1 MAKPEVED
9 EYLKAVKIGQKEC
22 AALQAKGQNPFP
34 LVLDQILSEGIPDGA
49 QHIGTL
55 EIPIERVVGV
65 KSAGRISAFSAS
77 FLPLLDSETEFA
89 MKWMALCD
97 AHLGDEGIREPIICY
112 EYLGNF
118 YVQEGNKRLSVLKY
132 HGATRIPS
140 VVYRIVP
147 PMSEDTEIRAYYEF
161 LEFFKYTKLYDIH
174 YSQPGY
180 YMQLL
185 AYTGLPKDREWC
197 EDERRRFR
205 AYFQYFREAFEALGG
220 RGLHIGPEEAL
231 LLWLRVHPFTD
242 LGALSGTQLKK
253 SLSEM
258 WENIVAMDFPDPV
271 LRTEAPDT
279 VGKQTLFSRLL
290 RPGHVNVAF
299 VHQRTVETS
308 PWTCAHDV
316 GRQYLEH
323 VLGNAV
329 TVRSYFSADTAQQ
342 AEALLEQAVS
352 EGAEVIFTTTPQLVA
367 PSLKVSIHY
376 PKVRFLNCSVHM
388 PYSTVRTYY
397 SRIYEGK
404 FITGA
409 IAGAIADNNRIG
421 YVGSYPIFG
430 VPASINAFAL
440 GAQLT
445 NPRAQID
452 LKWSCLPGNPTR
464 EFIRGGIRVISNRDT
479 PAEDKL
485 HTEYGTYA
493 VSDTGEFIS
502 LGSPC
507 WVWGKF
513 YENVVRA
520 ILSDTWDDSHGQA
533 VNDWWGLSSGVIDV
547 KLADDL
553 PEGVKALALYLRDGI
568 KNGTIDPFRRKVVS
582 QDGLI
587 KNDGTQTFTAEDL
600 LRMDWLCE
608 NVRGSIPRYDELL
621 PISKPTVR
629 LLGIYRDTIPV
640 EDIL

>member
-1 MAKPEVED
+1 MARPESET
-9 EYLKAVKIGQKEC
+9 EYLKAVKQGQKEC

-34 LVLDQILSEGIPDGA
+34 LVLDEILHDNVLDAA
-49 QHIGTL
+49 QRIGTM
-55 EIPIERVVGV
+55 EIPVERIVGV

-89 MKWMALCD
+89 LKWISLCD
-97 AHLGDEGIREPIICY
+97 AHLGDEGIRDPIVCF

-132 HGATRIPS
+132 HGAARIPS

-147 PMSEDTEIRAYYEF
+147 PLTEDPEIRVYYEF
-161 LEFFKYTKLYDIH
+161 LEFFKYARMYDIH
-174 YSQPGY
+174 FSQPGNY
-180 YMQLL
+180 ALL
-185 AYTGLPKDREWC
+185 VSHTGLPKDREWS

-205 AYFQYFREAFEALGG
+205 AYYQYFREAFESLGG
-220 RGLHIGPEEAL
+220 RGLHVRPEEAM
-231 LLWLRVHPFTD
+231 LLWLQVHPYTD
-242 LGALSGTQLKK
+242 LGALSGNQLKK

-258 WENIVAMDFPDPV
+258 WENVVAMRMPDPV
-271 LRTEAPDT
+271 LRTEAPDPA
-279 VGKQTLFSRLL
+279 GKQNLISRLL
-290 RPGHVNVAF
+290 HPGHVNVAF
-299 VHQRTVETS
+299 VHQRTVDSS
-308 PWTCAHDV
+308 PWTCAHDA
-316 GRQYLEH
+316 GRRYLEE
-323 VLGNAV
+323 VLGSAV
-329 TVRSYFSADTAQQ
+329 TVRSYFSADTPQQ

-367 PSLKVSIHY
+367 PSLKVSIRY

-452 LKWSCLPGNPTR
+452 LRWSCLPDNPTQA
-464 EFIRGGIRVISNRDT
+464 FIQDGIRVISNRDT

-485 HTEYGTYA
+485 HTEFGTYF
-493 VSDTGEFIS
+493 VSDAGEFIP

-513 YENVVRA
+513 YERVIRA
-520 ILSDTWDDSHGQA
+520 ILAGTWDDSHGQA

-547 KLADDL
+547 KLAEDL
-553 PEGVKALALYLRDGI
+553 PEGIKALALFLRDGLR
-568 KNGTIDPFRRKVVS
+568 NGTIDPFRRKIIA
-582 QDGLI
+582 QDGTL
-587 KNDGTQTFTAEDL
+587 KNDGTKVFNADDL

-608 NVRGSIPRYDELL
+608 NIHGCIPPFDELL

-629 LLGIYRDTIPV
+629 LLGIYRDAIPA
-640 EDIL
+640 EETP